1 MSVPV
6 VPVGI
11 VGIDRTKCLSPCLV
25 LLGPAGLNT
34 VRIGAKPYPAE
45 PVAIPIPSSV
55 SSPAQ
60 RHMRPYRLNTVAW
73 LFWISAWALVASL
86 GCSHDPKADL
96 VIINGPEPETLDP
109 HILSGIAEQRIAP
122 SLFAGLMRRN
132 PTNALPM
139 PGLAERHEVS
149 PDGLRYLFHLR
160 PSLKWSTGEPLTARD
175 VVYSWRRL
183 VEPATAARYAT
194 LLSCVAGADARMQGQ
209 TNNLPPFGVRAVN
222 DTILEVELTQ
232 PTPYFL
238 ELCALPALAIVPR
251 TTIERLGDQWIRA
264 TPLPTSGPY
273 MLEQWRVNDRIR
285 LQRNPLYWDASNVR
299 NSRVDLLPS
308 ESSSATI
315 NLFETDQVDIVWDR
329 NLFPPELTPELGP
342 PRYHSFSYLG
352 TYFMRFNTTRA
363 PFQDTRIRRAIAL
376 AIDRDRL
383 VHRIT
388 RGGERAARSFTPPG
402 CGGYTPPDLVGFN
415 LSEARQLLK
424 EAGFEGG
431 RGMRPIEYL
440 VNSGGGGGGR
450 LHEQIAVEL
459 QAQLL
464 ENLGIRMEIRPVET
478 KIYYSEQ
485 SRLNY
490 DVCRSSWLGDFNDPA
505 TFLEVF
511 RSRNG
516 NNRTGWNNPAYDQF
530 LDAAASS
537 PTKDQ
542 RFDRLRQAESL
553 LTNLDP
559 PIVPL
564 YFYSGFCAF
573 DPTRVDGIHTAS
585 NLMDLH
591 PLWAIARKPKRVV
604 PE

>member
-1 MSVPV
+1 M
-6 VPVGI
+6 
-11 VGIDRTKCLSPCLV
+11 
-25 LLGPAGLNT
+25 LLHQPNLA
-34 VRIGAKPYPAE
+34 P
-45 PVAIPIPSSV
+45 
-55 SSPAQ
+55 
-60 RHMRPYRLNTVAW
+60 W
-73 LFWISAWALVASL
+73 LLWIFTWALACTLS
-86 GCSHDPKADL
+86 CSRGPKADL

-122 SLFAGLMRRN
+122 SLFEGLMRRN

-139 PGLAERHEVS
+139 PGLAARHEVS
-149 PDGLRYLFHLR
+149 EDGRRYTFHLR
-160 PSLKWSTGEPLTARD
+160 PSLKWSTGEALTARD
-175 VVYSWRRL
+175 VVFSWRRL
-183 VEPATAARYAT
+183 VEPSTAARYAT
-194 LLSCVAGADARMQGQ
+194 LLSCVMGADARMQGQ
-209 TNNLPPFGVRAVN
+209 TNGLVPFGVNATDDSTVVV
-222 DTILEVELTQ
+222 DLTQ

-238 ELCALPALAIVPR
+238 ELCALPALAIVPQA
-251 TTIERLGDQWIRA
+251 TIERLGDQWIRA
-264 TPLPTSGPY
+264 SPLPTSGPY
-273 MLEQWRVNDRIR
+273 VLEEWRVNDRIR
-285 LQRNPLYWDASNVR
+285 LHRNPLYWDAPHVR

-315 NLFETDQVDIVWDR
+315 NLFETGGADIVWDR
-329 NLFPPELTPELGP
+329 NLFPPELTPDLRP

-352 TYFMRFNTTRA
+352 TYFMRINTTRP
-363 PFQDTRIRRAIAL
+363 PFQDARVRRAIAL
-376 AIDRDRL
+376 AIDRERI

-402 CGGYTPPDLVGFN
+402 CGGYTPPELAAFDLA
-415 LSEARQLLK
+415 EARRLLK
-424 EAGFEGG
+424 DAGFEGG
-431 RGMRPIEYL
+431 RGLRSIEYL

-464 ENLGIRMEIRPVET
+464 ENLGIHMEIRPVET

-490 DVCRSSWLGDFNDPA
+490 DLCRSSWLGDFNDPA

-516 NNRTGWNNPAYDQF
+516 NNRTGWNNPAYDRL

-537 PTKDQ
+537 PSQNQ
-542 RFDRLRQAESL
+542 RFTQLRQAESL
-553 LTNLDP
+553 LTQLDP

-564 YFYSGFCAF
+564 YYYSGFCAF
-573 DPTRVDGIHTAS
+573 DPARIEGIHTDE

-591 PLWAIARKPKRVV
+591 PLWAIARKPR
-604 PE
+604 